1 VLSLN
6 KGMSI
11 LKNIE
16 YKGWRHMVKILIAD
30 DEKDIRDIVT
40 WYLSREGFEV
50 FAAADGHTAM
60 DIETSQLP
68 DLLILD
74 VMMPGLSGWEIAKTI
89 QRNVPIVFLTALNAE
104 SDKINGFKLG
114 ADDYISKPFSPREL
128 VARVHVILRRTGKLA
143 LTGDVLKIPP
153 LSLEPGTQRVIVNEQ
168 IIELSAKEFEL
179 LYFLARH
186 PQTIFTRATLVVNLW
201 GYDFDGDDRTVD
213 STIKRI
219 RRKIGIAGAFIKTVR
234 GSGYKFEVDQS

>member
-1 VLSLN
+1 MQTERMLSL
-6 KGMSI
+6 I
-11 LKNIE
+11 
-16 YKGWRHMVKILIAD
+16 KILIAD

-50 FAAADGHTAM
+50 FAAADGHAAM
-60 DIETSQLP
+60 DIETFHLP

-74 VMMPGLSGWEIAKTI
+74 VMMPGLSGWEIAKAV
-89 QRNVPIVFLTALNAE
+89 QRNVPIIFLTALNE
-104 SDKINGFKLG
+104 ENDKINGFKLG

-143 LTGDVLKIPP
+143 LPGDVLQVPP
-153 LSLEPGTQRVIVNEQ
+153 LSLEPGTQRVMVNEQ
-168 IIELSAKEFEL
+168 AVELSAKEFEL

-186 PQTIFTRATLVVNLW
+186 PQTVFTRENLLVNLW
-201 GYDFDGDDRTVD
+201 GYDFEGDERVVD
-213 STIKRI
+213 SVIKRI
-219 RRKIGIAGAFIKTVR
+219 RKKIGIAEDIIKTVY